1 MPALESI
8 RLRGVRQNNLKGFDL
23 DIPLGRYVVV
33 TGLSGA
39 GKSSLV
45 FETLHAEGQR
55 RYVETFSAYTRQFL
69 ELLAKPQVDSIENIR
84 PSIAIEQSN
93 TVKTSR
99 STVGTMTELCD
110 YFKVWFSHVA
120 SCYDP
125 ETGERVDDD
134 NPQTIW
140 AKSAAQFAG
149 RTVLVVFAVTRPA
162 NMQWREILE
171 NLQGQSY
178 QRVLIPDSTGAC
190 TLHRVDELLEARSDA
205 PARTDSTVPRS
216 DARERI
222 DSSAP
227 GGAARKRID
236 RSAARKSHNAAVAS
250 GGAARESGDPLAS
263 ASTPAV
269 GASYCDTLLANATTL
284 FVIQDRIAIAAD
296 AKPRFT
302 EAVETA
308 LHFGQGEVRL
318 FCEAVS
324 GSDARERADA
334 GTDRVAATTESD
346 LLSAQACGAARPPV
360 ETSTPDSAATPAPN
374 PQSTIRIPQF
384 RELGHYS
391 RGLHSPK
398 TGRLFRPATPAM
410 FSFNSP
416 LGACPKCRGF
426 GRIIAIDYRLA
437 IPDETLSIDDGAI
450 KCWEGEVFGESKRDL
465 LGFAKKKKL
474 PTHIP
479 FCELTPEQRAYV
491 IDGEPGYGENGVEW
505 PAAWYGLKGFFR
517 YLEARTYKMHYRV
530 FLSRYRSYD
539 LCPDCH
545 GTRLQPEALC
555 WKWRN
560 RALPELYQL
569 PVSELLALLE
579 KQAAALSRGETR
591 GRFDSACG
599 AARQSG
605 DPLGSASTPAVGAS
619 SCDAH
624 PLSVHGSPT
633 PTPAPIPQSAIRN
646 PHSSDIALDA
656 ILTRLRYLEQ
666 VGLGYLT
673 LDRQSRT
680 LSGGEVERVNLTSC
694 LGSSLVDTLFV
705 LDEPSVGLHPRDID
719 RLVGIIRTL
728 TDAGNTVVVVEHD
741 ESMIRAADH
750 VIEIGPEP
758 GAGGGHVVFQGAVPA
773 LLASRAAITGAYL
786 SGRKF
791 IPVPAR
797 RRVVD
802 GATPRLSFSGVS
814 KHNLHDL
821 AVSLPLGRFVALSG
835 VSGSGKS
842 TLLDHVIYQ
851 GLLAARRQF
860 AEDPATIGAIHG
872 IEQLGEIVL
881 VAQSPLSRTPRS
893 NAALYSEAWDAIR
906 TLFASTEA
914 AREAGFSASSFSFN
928 AGDGRCDHCQGLGY
942 EAVEMQFLSDVY
954 VPCPICEG
962 RRFKPE
968 ILACTWNGRS
978 VADVLAL
985 TVRQA
990 LDFFAGQPAIRSR
1003 LQPLDTV
1010 GLGYIALGQPLNTLS
1025 GGESQ
1030 RLKLVKYL
1038 GTFTGSA
1045 VPIRSETRESFDS
1058 DSSSSAAAVCDAAR
1072 TSGDSTPG
1080 TCHVIRDKAST
1091 ASDTTCSAPSANPQ
1105 SAFRDPQSS
1114 ALLLLDEPTTG
1125 LHRHDVGRLLS
1136 VLHALVD
1143 RGHSVVVIEHNTDV
1157 LKNADWLIEVGPEG
1171 GAAGG
1176 RIVAEGTPEQVALTR
1191 TATAPYLRA
1200 ALAGPTVADPLALA
1214 AEPSLPSF
1222 SSIPS
1227 VATCPTTTAP
1237 TPPHSLQILGA
1248 RENNLRNLSLSIA
1261 LRSLTVVTGV
1271 SGSGKST
1278 LAFDIVFAEGQRRF
1292 MESMSPYARQFVEQ
1306 LPRPAVDRVT
1316 GIPPTVAI
1324 EQRLTRGGRK
1334 STVATI
1340 TEVAQYLRL
1349 LYAKLGIQHHPVTG
1363 NPVRALTTAE
1373 LEKHFLATLATPTAK
1388 KAKHLYLCA
1397 PLVRGRKG
1405 HHQPIADWIRDHGYP
1420 LMRADG
1426 RLLLVENFS
1435 KLDRFKEHNVE
1446 VVIADLKN
1454 LAPTA
1459 TPPARPRSSTSSTK
1473 SRSSTPSTPAPTS
1486 ALRTPTSALGEALRL
1501 GHGTCFLLLPDGKI
1515 VSWFS
1520 TTRTDSA
1527 TGETFPELDPKDFSF
1542 ASPKGWCPVCRGHGR
1557 LAPWMLKAD
1566 KDDEETPPEIAELAH
1581 LFEDDDSGAQFHTCP
1596 ECGGTRLNRIARSVK
1611 LYFKHG
1617 PALSLPELLH
1627 RTPSQLLA
1635 ALRDL
1640 ELDARGKLIVRDI
1653 VPQIEE
1659 RLKFM
1664 DEVGLAYLE
1673 LERSADT
1680 LSGGEAQR
1688 IRLASQLGS
1697 NLSGVLYVLD
1707 EPSIGL
1713 HPRDNDR
1720 LIATMERLR
1729 AKGNTLLVVEHDDVV
1744 MDHADRILDL
1754 GPGAGRHGGQLLAD
1768 DTPANLRKNKNSLT
1782 GLYLD
1787 QGIPHP
1793 IRGEYRNVSEG
1804 RANRPG
1810 EPKPTTKPRAK
1821 STSAPS
1827 TSAQSAVRN
1836 PQSAIE
1842 PTSWLALTGARLR
1855 NLQNLDLRLP
1865 LGRLIMV
1872 AGPSGAGKSTL
1883 FRDLLHPAVACAI
1896 QQQKSKLTGRDFLKL
1911 APKCT
1916 HEVSLSPAAEY
1927 AAPPPAPARAAAGS
1941 SRHSSAV
1948 PSIPSVSSLPF
1959 DQLTGAAVFKSVIEV
1974 DQSPI
1979 GHPPRSTPA
1988 TYLGVFD
1995 LIRQFLATVPES
2007 KIRGYTAGRFSF
2019 NTSGGRCETC
2029 SGAGRVKIEMNFM
2042 PDTFVTCEACGG
2054 RRYNPE
2060 TLEIAWKGKN
2070 VADILEM
2077 TFEEARDFFDFHNQL
2092 RDVCALMCETG
2103 LGYLTLGQSSPT
2115 LSGGEAQ
2122 RLKLVTELSRGLQS
2136 YKERQRGETPRNLY
2150 ILEEPTIGLHLS
2162 DCEKLI
2168 HLLHRLVDQGHT
2180 VVVIEHHLDLLA
2192 EADWIVELGPDGGPA
2207 GGQLIYQGPV
2217 AGLAKI
2223 KRSPTA
2229 PYLREKLAI

>member
-1 MPALESI
+1 MAALETI

-23 DIPLGRYVVV
+23 DLPLGRYVVV

-99 STVGTMTELCD
+99 STVGTMTELTD

-120 SCYDP
+120 ACHDP
-125 ETGERVDDD
+125 ETGERVEDD

-140 AKSAAQFAG
+140 TKAAAQFTG
-149 RTVLVVFAVTRPA
+149 RAVLVAFRVARPE
-162 NMQWREILE
+162 NLEWREILQ

-178 QRVLIPDSTGAC
+178 QRLLVPETGGAC
-190 TLHRVDELLEARSDA
+190 VLLRIEELLADPKILQARQPADA
-205 PARTDSTVPRS
+205 A
-216 DARERI
+216 I
-222 DSSAP
+222 
-227 GGAARKRID
+227 
-236 RSAARKSHNAAVAS
+236 
-250 GGAARESGDPLAS
+250 
-263 ASTPAV
+263 
-269 GASYCDTLLANATTL
+269 
-284 FVIQDRIAIAAD
+284 FVVQDRIPLDAA
-296 AKPRFT
+296 AKPRFV
-302 EAVETA
+302 EAVETT

-318 FCEAVS
+318 FGERDA
-324 GSDARERADA
+324 ARESGDPARGKPRAS
-334 GTDRVAATTESD
+334 GLFS
-346 LLSAQACGAARPPV
+346 
-360 ETSTPDSAATPAPN
+360 
-374 PQSTIRIPQF
+374 
-384 RELGHYS
+384 ELGHYS

-398 TGRLFRPATPAM
+398 TGRRFRPAAPAM

-426 GRIIAIDYRLA
+426 GRVIDIDYRLA
-437 IPDETLSIDDGAI
+437 IPDETLSIDAGAI
-450 KCWEGEVFGESKRDL
+450 RCWEGEVFGESKRDL
-465 LGFAKKKKL
+465 LTFAKKKKL

-479 FCELTPEQRAYV
+479 FCELTPAQRAYV
-491 IDGEPGYGENGVEW
+491 IEGEPGYGENGVEW

-530 FLSRYRSYD
+530 FLARYRSYN
-539 LCPDCH
+539 LCPECH
-545 GTRLQPEALC
+545 GTRLQPDALC
-555 WKWRN
+555 WKWRG
-560 RALPELYQL
+560 RTLPELYQL
-569 PVSELLALLE
+569 PVSELLDLLTP
-579 KQAAALSRGETR
+579 LGS
-591 GRFDSACG
+591 G
-599 AARQSG
+599 AARRDG
-605 DPLGSASTPAVGAS
+605 ESAVPHSATPA
-619 SCDAH
+619 
-624 PLSVHGSPT
+624 
-633 PTPAPIPQSAIRN
+633 SAIHT
-646 PHSSDIALDA
+646 PPSGAPPSSDLALDA
-656 ILTRLRYLEQ
+656 IRARLRYLEQ

-719 RLVGIIRTL
+719 RLIGIIRSL

-741 ESMIRAADH
+741 EAMIRAADH

-758 GAGGGHVVFQGAVPA
+758 GAAGGHVVFQGDVAA
-773 LLASRAAITGAYL
+773 LLASPQAITGDYL
-786 SGRKF
+786 SGRRF
-791 IPVPAR
+791 IPVPSR
-797 RRVVD
+797 RRLVD
-802 GATPRLSFSGVS
+802 AATPRLTFEHAT
-814 KHNLHDL
+814 KHNLRDL
-821 AVSLPLGRFVALSG
+821 TLSLPLGRFVALSG

-842 TLLDHVIYQ
+842 TLLDHVIHQ

-860 AEDPATIGAIHG
+860 AEDPASIAAVHG
-872 IEQLGEIVL
+872 LAALGEIVL
-881 VAQSPLSRTPRS
+881 VDQSPLSRTPRS
-893 NAALYSEAWDAIR
+893 NAALYADAWDGIR
-906 TLFASTEA
+906 NLFATTEA

-985 TVRQA
+985 TVREA
-990 LDFFAGQPAIRSR
+990 LAFFAAQPAIRSR
-1003 LQPLDTV
+1003 LAPLDTV
-1010 GLGYIALGQPLNTLS
+1010 GLGYLTLGQPLNTLS
-1025 GGESQ
+1025 GGEAQ

-1038 GTFTGSA
+1038 GTYTTAEGADSRRSGDPEPPPSNRKSPASA
-1045 VPIRSETRESFDS
+1045 PKPETRNSEPG
-1058 DSSSSAAAVCDAAR
+1058 R
-1072 TSGDSTPG
+1072 T
-1080 TCHVIRDKAST
+1080 A
-1091 ASDTTCSAPSANPQ
+1091 
-1105 SAFRDPQSS
+1105 

-1125 LHRHDVGRLLS
+1125 LHRHDVGRLLT

-1143 RGHSVVVIEHNTDV
+1143 QGHSVVVIEHNTDV
-1157 LKNADWLIEVGPEG
+1157 LKNADWIIEVGPEA

-1176 RIVAEGTPEQVALTR
+1176 RIVAEGTPEQVALSR
-1191 TATAPYLRA
+1191 TATAPYLRS
-1200 ALAGPTVADPLALA
+1200 ALAGSVATEPLVFA
-1214 AEPSLPSF
+1214 AEPAAPSPITHHQ
-1222 SSIPS
+1222 SP
-1227 VATCPTTTAP
+1227 
-1237 TPPHSLQILGA
+1237 SLQILGA

-1261 LRSLTVVTGV
+1261 HRALTVVTGV

-1324 EQRLTRGGRK
+1324 EQRITRGGRK

-1349 LYAKLGIQHHPVTG
+1349 LYAKLGVQHHPVSG
-1363 NPVRALTTAE
+1363 APIRALGTAE
-1373 LEKHFLATLATPTAK
+1373 LETHFLAALATPAAK

-1405 HHQPIADWIRDHGYP
+1405 HHQPIADWIRDHGYT

-1446 VVIADLKN
+1446 VVVADLK
-1454 LAPTA
+1454 AA
-1459 TPPARPRSSTSSTK
+1459 TKPEAKGARAETRKSSASAQLPTSSTK
-1473 SRSSTPSTPAPTS
+1473 SRSSTSAPAASPLS
-1486 ALRTPTSALGEALRL
+1486 PRASLAEALRL
-1501 GHGTCFLLLPDGKI
+1501 GKGTCFLLLPSGEI
-1515 VSWFS
+1515 MSWFS

-1557 LAPWMLKAD
+1557 LAPWMLKPD
-1566 KDDEETPPEIAELAH
+1566 PEDGETPPEIAELAH
-1581 LFEDDDSGAQFHTCP
+1581 LFDDDSGAQFRTCP
-1596 ECGGTRLNRIARSVK
+1596 ECGGTRLNRVSRAVH

-1617 PALSLPELLH
+1617 GPLSLPSLLAL
-1627 RTPSQLLA
+1627 TPSQLLA
-1635 ALRDL
+1635 RLRDL
-1640 ELDARGKLIVRDI
+1640 ALDTRGKLIVRDI
-1653 VPQIEE
+1653 IPQIEE

-1664 DEVGLAYLE
+1664 DEVGLAYLA

-1720 LIATMERLR
+1720 LIATLERLR

-1744 MDHADRILDL
+1744 MDHADRIIDL

-1768 DTPANLRKNKNSLT
+1768 DTPANLRQNKNSLT

-1787 QGIPHP
+1787 KGIPHP
-1793 IRGEYRNVSEG
+1793 IRGTYRDVSAG
-1804 RANRPG
+1804 RAKYPG
-1810 EPKPTTKPRAK
+1810 KPQSSAH
-1821 STSAPS
+1821 SAPL
-1827 TSAQSAVRN
+1827 
-1836 PQSAIE
+1836 
-1842 PTSWLALTGARLR
+1842 SWLELSGARLR
-1855 NLQNLDLRLP
+1855 NLQSLDLRLP
-1865 LGRLIMV
+1865 LARLIMV

-1883 FRDLLHPAVACAI
+1883 FRDLLHPAIACAI
-1896 QQQKSKLTGRDFLKL
+1896 QQRKAKLTGRDFLKL

-1916 HEVSLSPAAEY
+1916 HEVSLS
-1927 AAPPPAPARAAAGS
+1927 AAA
-1941 SRHSSAV
+1941 ATAE
-1948 PSIPSVSSLPF
+1948 PPF
-1959 DQLTGAAVFKSVIEV
+1959 DLLSGAAGFKAVIEV

-1979 GHPPRSTPA
+1979 GHTPRSTPA

-1995 LIRQFLATVPES
+1995 LVRQFLASLPES

-2019 NTSGGRCETC
+2019 NTAGGRCETC
-2029 SGAGRVKIEMNFM
+2029 AGAGRVKLEMNFM

-2054 RRYNPE
+2054 RRYGPE
-2060 TLEIAWKGKN
+2060 ILEIQWKGKN
-2070 VADILEM
+2070 VADLLEM

-2092 RDVCALMCETG
+2092 REVCALMCETG

-2136 YKERQRGETPRNLY
+2136 YKERQRGETPRNFY
-2150 ILEEPTIGLHLS
+2150 VLEEPTIGLHLS

-2168 HLLHRLVDQGHT
+2168 HLLHRLVDQGHS
-2180 VVVIEHHLDLLA
+2180 VAVIEHHLDLLA
-2192 EADWIVELGPDGGPA
+2192 EADWLVELGPEGGPA
-2207 GGQLIYQGPV
+2207 GGQLLYQGPV
-2217 AGLAKI
+2217 SGLARL

-2229 PYLREKLAI
+2229 PYLRNLLAR

>member
-1 MPALESI
+1 MPALETI

-120 SCYDP
+120 ACYDP
-125 ETGERVDDD
+125 ATGERVDDD

-140 AKSAAQFAG
+140 AKAAAQFAG
-149 RTVLVVFAVTRPA
+149 QTVLVAFAVARPD
-162 NMQWREILE
+162 NMQWREILQS
-171 NLQGQSY
+171 LQGQSY
-178 QRVLIPDSTGAC
+178 QRVLVPDTTGAC
-190 TLHRVDELLEARSDA
+190 ALHRIDDLLAA
-205 PARTDSTVPRS
+205 GRS

-222 DSSAP
+222 GHGTARP
-227 GGAARKRID
+227 G
-236 RSAARKSHNAAVAS
+236 VAS
-250 GGAARESGDPLAS
+250 LDS
-263 ASTPAV
+263 ATA
-269 GASYCDTLLANATTL
+269 L
-284 FVIQDRIAIAAD
+284 FVVQDRITLEPAAK
-296 AKPRFT
+296 ARFV

-308 LHFGQGEVRL
+308 LHFGHGEVFS
-318 FCEAVS
+318 FCETTS
-324 GSDARERADA
+324 GRFA
-334 GTDRVAATTESD
+334 
-346 LLSAQACGAARPPV
+346 
-360 ETSTPDSAATPAPN
+360 ET
-374 PQSTIRIPQF
+374 
-384 RELGHYS
+384 GHYS

-398 TGRLFRPATPAM
+398 TGRRFRPAAPAM

-426 GRIIAIDYRLA
+426 GRIIDIDYRLA

-465 LGFAKKKKL
+465 LGFAKKKKI

-479 FCELTPEQRAYV
+479 FCRLTPAQRAYV

-530 FLSRYRSYD
+530 FLSRYRSYN

-560 RALPELYQL
+560 RTLPELYQL
-569 PVSELLALLE
+569 PVAELLALL
-579 KQAAALSRGETR
+579 APLSRSGTR
-591 GRFDSACG
+591 ERFDSRGG
-599 AARQSG
+599 AA
-605 DPLGSASTPAVGAS
+605 PAS
-619 SCDAH
+619 SDSA
-624 PLSVHGSPT
+624 
-633 PTPAPIPQSAIRN
+633 IPQSAIRS
-646 PHSSDIALDA
+646 PQSSDLALDA
-656 ILTRLRYLEQ
+656 ILARLRYLEQ

-719 RLVGIIRTL
+719 RLVGIIRSL

-758 GAGGGHVVFQGAVPA
+758 GAAGGHVVFQGDVPS
-773 LLASRAAITGAYL
+773 LLASPAAITGEYL

-791 IPVPAR
+791 IPLPQHR
-797 RRVVD
+797 RPVT
-802 GATPRLSFSGVS
+802 ATTPRLSFSGVS
-814 KHNLHDL
+814 KHNLRDL
-821 AVSLPLGRFVALSG
+821 TVSIPLGRFVALSG

-842 TLLDHVIYQ
+842 TLLEHVIYQ
-851 GLLAARRQF
+851 GLLAARHQF
-860 AEDPATIGAIHG
+860 AEDPAAIASIHG
-872 IEQLGEIVL
+872 AETLGEIVL
-881 VAQSPLSRTPRS
+881 VDQSPLSRTPRS
-893 NAALYSEAWDAIR
+893 NAALYADAWDAIR
-906 TLFASTEA
+906 ALFAATEA
-914 AREAGFSASSFSFN
+914 AREAGYSASSFSFN
-928 AGDGRCDHCQGLGY
+928 AGDGRCAHCSGLGY

-968 ILACTWNGRS
+968 ILACTWHGRS

-1038 GTFTGSA
+1038 GTFTS
-1045 VPIRSETRESFDS
+1045 SERG
-1058 DSSSSAAAVCDAAR
+1058 AAR
-1072 TSGDSTPG
+1072 ESGDSEPP
-1080 TCHVIRDKAST
+1080 D
-1091 ASDTTCSAPSANPQ
+1091 PSATPQ
-1105 SAFRDPQSS
+1105 SAFRNPQSS
-1114 ALLLLDEPTTG
+1114 SVPKPETPNPKPLREAALLLLDEPTTG

-1143 RGHSVVVIEHNTDV
+1143 HGHSVVVIEHNTDV

-1200 ALAGPTVADPLALA
+1200 ALSSSSGFESLALA
-1214 AEPSLPSF
+1214 AEPEQAPYAPPASAARCGAARENGDSALSV
-1222 SSIPS
+1222 IPQS
-1227 VATCPTTTAP
+1227 AFRNPHS
-1237 TPPHSLQILGA
+1237 HSLQILGA

-1324 EQRLTRGGRK
+1324 EQRITRGGRK

-1363 NPVRALTTAE
+1363 NPVRALTGAE
-1373 LEKHFLATLATPTAK
+1373 LEKHFLAALATPAAK

-1405 HHQPIADWIRDHGYP
+1405 HHQPIADWIRDHDYT

-1446 VVIADLKN
+1446 VVVADLKN
-1454 LAPTA
+1454 LTSAAPAKSRGSSRSPTKSDA
-1459 TPPARPRSSTSSTK
+1459 VPPATGHRS
-1473 SRSSTPSTPAPTS
+1473 PAT
-1486 ALRTPTSALGEALRL
+1486 ALSEALRL
-1501 GHGTCFLLLPDGKI
+1501 GHGSCFLLQPDGKI
-1515 VSWFS
+1515 ISWFS

-1542 ASPKGWCPVCRGHGR
+1542 NSPKGWCPVCRGHGR
-1557 LAPWMLKAD
+1557 LAPWMLKPD

-1581 LFEDDDSGAQFHTCP
+1581 LFDDDSPAQFRTCP
-1596 ECGGTRLNRIARSVK
+1596 ECGGARLNRIARAVK

-1635 ALRDL
+1635 SLRELD
-1640 ELDARGKLIVRDI
+1640 LDARGRLIVRDI

-1744 MDHADRILDL
+1744 MDHADRIIDL

-1787 QGIPHP
+1787 HGIPHP
-1793 IRGEYRNVSEG
+1793 IRGAYREITNSKIQT
-1804 RANRPG
+1804 
-1810 EPKPTTKPRAK
+1810 PK
-1821 STSAPS
+1821 TSAS
-1827 TSAQSAVRN
+1827 HSASAQSQSGNRKSKIATSAQSALRI
-1836 PQSAIE
+1836 PQSAID
-1842 PTSWLALTGARLR
+1842 PPLTWLELSGARLR
-1855 NLQNLDLRLP
+1855 NLQDVSIRLP

-1896 QQQKSKLTGRDFLKL
+1896 QQRKAKLTGRDFLKL

-1927 AAPPPAPARAAAGS
+1927 A
-1941 SRHSSAV
+1941 SRSETRERFVQA
-1948 PSIPSVSSLPF
+1948 SSLRIPATAHRPPDTGNRHPDTGNRPLATVPF
-1959 DQLTGAAVFKSVIEV
+1959 DLLTGAPCFKSVIEV

-1979 GHPPRSTPA
+1979 GHTPRSTPA

-2007 KIRGYTAGRFSF
+2007 KIRGYAAGRFSF

-2060 TLEIAWKGKN
+2060 TLEIEWKGKN

-2136 YKERQRGETPRNLY
+2136 YKERQRGETPSNLY

-2207 GGQLIYQGPV
+2207 GGQLLYQGPV
-2217 AGLAKI
+2217 SGLSKL

-2229 PYLREKLAI
+2229 PYLRKLLAR